1 MGKNE
6 FNTNVNLLKL
16 KGAFVRSLQGRE
28 SKKVCIIIP
37 IDDADLYQ
45 KVDENFKIQKV
56 TLSLSH
62 FERKEVGQ
70 YGDTHVVKQSHSKA
84 WNESHSEE
92 EKKAEPILGNSS
104 PLKSENRVAKVQE
117 MALTEDEF
125 EDPLPF

>member
-1 MGKNE
+1 MEKNE
-6 FNTNVNLLKL
+6 FGTNVNLLKL

-28 SKKVCIIIP
+28 SKKVCLIIP

-45 KVDENFKIQKV
+45 KVDEDLKIQKV
-56 TLSLSH
+56 TLSLAH
-62 FERKEVGQ
+62 FERNEVGQ
-70 YGDTHVVKQSHSKA
+70 YGDTHIVKQSHSKA

-104 PLKSENRVAKVQE
+104 PLKSEHRAAKVQE
-117 MALTEDEF
+117 MALTENEF

>member
-1 MGKNE
+1 MEKNE
-6 FNTNVNLLKL
+6 FSTNVNLLKL

-45 KVDENFKIQKV
+45 KVDEDFKIQKV
-56 TLSLSH
+56 TLSLTH

-117 MALTEDEF
+117 MSLTEDEF